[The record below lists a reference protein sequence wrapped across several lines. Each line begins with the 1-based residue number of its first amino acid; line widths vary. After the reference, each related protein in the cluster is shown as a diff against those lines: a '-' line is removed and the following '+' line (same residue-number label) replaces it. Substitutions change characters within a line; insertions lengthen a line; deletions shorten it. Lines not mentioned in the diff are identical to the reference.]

1 VKLNRTTLRIAGA
14 VVALLAAAL
23 FVAVALDA
31 HAWGTRIPADD
42 LRFHH
47 DALSKGLWQPEQ
59 RTPLHLTQ
67 HVLGIG
73 NDLTYRNALRAFRV
87 GRPLDPLTNTTTAA
101 RRIRAQI
108 ELQDF
113 IEHSNNSIRR
123 SQASNLVGVLAFA
136 AATQDVSQRITFLNN
151 AIAAFRTA
159 IELDP
164 TNDDALFN
172 LEYALGQLKE
182 AAEQQAGPNKRL
194 GSQGGAGLAEPGH
207 GY

>member
-1 VKLNRTTLRIAGA
+1 MRGVALRVGGA
-14 VVALLAAAL
+14 VVALVAAAL
-23 FVAVALDA
+23 LVGVALDA
-31 HAWGTRIPADD
+31 HAWSRRIPADD
-42 LRFHH
+42 LRFRH
-47 DALSKGLWQPEQ
+47 DALGKRLWEPEQ

-67 HVLGIG
+67 HVLGVG
-73 NDLTYRNALRAFRV
+73 NELAYRKALQAFRV
-87 GRPLDPLTNTTTAA
+87 GRPLEQLTNTVAAA

-108 ELQDF
+108 ALQDF
-113 IEHSNNSIRR
+113 IEHSRDDRRR

-151 AIAAFRTA
+151 AIASFRTA

-182 AAEQQAGPNKRL
+182 AAEQQAGPNQRL
-194 GSQGGAGLAEPGH
+194 GQKGGAGLADPGH

>member
-1 VKLNRTTLRIAGA
+1 MKVNRTALRIGGA
-14 VVALLAAAL
+14 VVVLLAAAL
-23 FVAVALDA
+23 FVAVAIDA
-31 HAWGTRIPADD
+31 HAWGTRMPADD
-42 LRFHH
+42 LRFRH
-47 DALSKGLWQPEQ
+47 DALSKNLWEPEQ

-67 HVLGIG
+67 HALGVG
-73 NDLTYRNALRAFRV
+73 NDLDYRNALRAFRV
-87 GRPLDPLTNTTTAA
+87 GRPLDPLTNTATAA
-101 RRIRAQI
+101 RRVKAQI
-108 ELQDF
+108 ALQDF
-113 IEHSNNSIRR
+113 IEHSNNDIRR

-182 AAEQQAGPNKRL
+182 AADQQAGPNKRV
-194 GSQGGAGLAEPGH
+194 GQQGGAGLAEPGH

>member
-1 VKLNRTTLRIAGA
+1 VKFNPTALRIGGA

-31 HAWGTRIPADD
+31 HAWGRRIPADD
-42 LRFHH
+42 LRFRH
-47 DALSKGLWQPEQ
+47 DALSKNLWQPEQ

-67 HVLGIG
+67 HVLGVG
-73 NDLTYRNALRAFRV
+73 NDLAYRDALRAFRV

-108 ELQDF
+108 ALQDF

-182 AAEQQAGPNKRL
+182 AADQQAGPNKRV
-194 GSQGGAGLAEPGH
+194 GQQGGAGLAEPGH

>member
-1 VKLNRTTLRIAGA
+1 MSRRAAIRAGGA
-14 VVALLAAAL
+14 LLALLAAAV

-31 HAWGTRIPADD
+31 RAWSTRMPADD
-42 LRFHH
+42 LRFRH
-47 DALSKGLWQPEQ
+47 DALSENLWAPSQ
-59 RTPLHLTQ
+59 RVPFR
-67 HVLGIG
+67 VARKVVGVG
-73 NDLTYRNALRAFRV
+73 NDVTYRDALRDFRV
-87 GRPLDPLTNTTTAA
+87 GRPLEPLIGTDVAA

-108 ELQDF
+108 ELQQF
-113 IEHSNNSIRR
+113 IERSHNDRRR

-151 AIAAFRTA
+151 AIASFRTA

-164 TNDDALFN
+164 ANDDALFN

-182 AAEQQAGPNKRL
+182 AAEQQGGPNKRV
-194 GSQGGAGLAEPGH
+194 GQQGGAGLAEPGH

>member
-1 VKLNRTTLRIAGA
+1 VTRVVMLRVGGA

-31 HAWGTRIPADD
+31 HAWGTRLPADD
-42 LRFHH
+42 LRFRH
-47 DALSKGLWQPEQ
+47 DALSEDLWTPEQ

-67 HVLGIG
+67 HLLGVG
-73 NDLTYRNALRAFRV
+73 NDLAYRRALQAFRA
-87 GRPLDPLTNTTTAA
+87 GRPLEPLTSTAMAA

-108 ELQDF
+108 ALQDY
-113 IEHSNNSIRR
+113 IEHARDPRR
-123 SQASNLVGVLAFA
+123 RAQASNLVGVLAFA
-136 AATQDVSQRITFLNN
+136 AATQDVAQRITFLNN
-151 AIAAFRTA
+151 AIASFRTA
-159 IELDP
+159 IELEP

-182 AAEQQAGPNKRL
+182 AAEQQAGPNQRVGQK
-194 GSQGGAGLAEPGH
+194 GAAGLADPGH